1 MRIVVTEQGVLIPK
15 NWLPNVLEVDIQKDE
30 DVILVKPSPVRDP
43 IQGLG
48 TDPVECGS
56 ADGSEHHDRYL
67 YGGAAT

>member
-15 NWLPNVLEVDIQKDE
+15 NWLPDVREVDIQKDE
-30 DVILVKPSPVRDP
+30 DVILVKPSLVRDP

-48 TDPVECGS
+48 ADPVECGS